1 MILGI
6 LLGFHILT
14 LVVTL
19 GGGALRIGLGGSF
32 GGTFG
37 WTVGETWDNILGWS
51 IAGWTVDRA
60 LAGDFID
67 FEGRPILACGV

>member
-32 GGTFG
+32 GGPSGSGQFSSQVSGFTPSNSGSYSVGQYGTNTSSMFG
-37 WTVGETWDNILGWS
+37 GS
-51 IAGWTVDRA
+51 
-60 LAGDFID
+60 
-67 FEGRPILACGV
+67 